1 MPITISNPASV
12 AAPDGHFS
20 QAVLV
25 NAGTGMLFI
34 SGQVPRDISGKTVG
48 AGNMRLQ
55 AQQVFANLEAILA
68 AHGSDFSKA
77 IKATIFVTDIKLASE
92 VTAVRK
98 QFYGAA
104 MPASTFVEVSAL
116 GDERWMLEVELI
128 AAI

>member
-1 MPITISNPASV
+1 
-12 AAPDGHFS
+12 
-20 QAVLV
+20 
-25 NAGTGMLFI
+25 
-34 SGQVPRDISGKTVG
+34 
-48 AGNMRLQ
+48 MRLQ

-77 IKATIFVTDIKLASE
+77 IKATIFVTDMKLASE
-92 VTAVRK
+92 VTAIRK